1 MPSDIN
7 LPQIRGKYRF
17 NAPLGELTWFQVGG
31 LAKVVFRP
39 EDINDLAFFLA
50 NKPKYLKIA
59 VIGVGS
65 NIIIKDSGFDGV
77 IIKLGRQFNF
87 INQLD
92 TCTLQ
97 IGCGTMDINVAKFAA
112 QAEIAGLEFL
122 SGIPGTIG
130 GAIAM
135 NAGAY
140 GKCINDVLVSARGVN
155 INSGK
160 IIDIH
165 QKEMNL
171 AYRCNPY
178 ASSVIFTEVILRG
191 ERGDYQ
197 KIMRNIDDIQTK
209 RNNSQP
215 VRSKTGGSTFRNPPG
230 YSAWQL
236 IDAAGCR
243 GLKVGGAMVSDL
255 HTNFLI
261 NTGNATA
268 EDLITLINLIK
279 ERVYNHTGIMLEEEI
294 KIIYS

>member
-1 MPSDIN
+1 MLVDVN
-7 LPQIRGKYRF
+7 LPQTRGQYRF
-17 NAPLGELTWFQVGG
+17 NAPLGESTWFQVGG
-31 LAKVVFRP
+31 TARVVFRP
-39 EDINDLAFFLA
+39 ADINDLAFFLA
-50 NKPKYLKIA
+50 NKPLDLKIA

-65 NIIIKDSGFDGV
+65 NIIIRDSGFDGV

-92 TCTLQ
+92 AYTLQ
-97 IGCGTMDINVAKFAA
+97 VGCGTMDINLAKFAA
-112 QAEIAGLEFL
+112 QAKIAGLEFL

-140 GKCINDVLVSARGVN
+140 GKCVNDVLISARGVE

-160 IIDIH
+160 IIDIP

-171 AYRCNPY
+171 AYRYNPY
-178 ASSVIFTEVILRG
+178 AASTIFTEITLRG
-191 ERGDYQ
+191 EPGDYH
-197 KIMRNIDDIQTK
+197 KILTDIEEIQTK

-215 VRSKTGGSTFRNPPG
+215 VRSKTGGSTFRNPIG
-230 YSAWQL
+230 HSAWQL

-243 GLKVGGAMVSDL
+243 GLKVGGAMVSEL

-261 NTGNATA
+261 NTGSATA
-268 EDLITLINLIK
+268 EDLINLINLIK
-279 ERVYNHTGIMLEEEI
+279 KKVYDHTGIMLEEEI
-294 KIIYS
+294 KII